1 LTTPRGYVNQ
11 DGGTP
16 GLKSGL
22 PAGVAQW
29 QPFLRKALH
38 LSSNLEV
45 SFQNMQVLDSLE
57 QQVKSLIYITLH
69 YFLFFFL
76 LGM

>member
-1 LTTPRGYVNQ
+1 LTIIPRGYVNQ
-11 DGGTP
+11 DGGTL

-29 QPFLRKALH
+29 QPFLRKTLH
-38 LSSNLEV
+38 HSSNLEV

-57 QQVKSLIYITLH
+57 QQVKSLICFGQFMKFY
-69 YFLFFFL
+69 
-76 LGM
+76 LGV